1 MVIYLHKYEYKGFT
15 MALLESLQEYSALF
29 LSKKTPKYERD
40 LLHKLNGKNRIVGI
54 VGAKGV
60 GKTTLLLQYM
70 KKQKLASHEMLYI
83 SVDHPLMSATSILE
97 IAKEFASYGGKL
109 LILDEIHNQEN
120 FAIDLKSIWD
130 FLEIKVLFSGS
141 SALHLDSADL
151 SRRVLKY
158 TLPTLSFREFL
169 EMQTKEKFPKLT
181 LEDILTNHSKHT
193 QQILSRIKPLKYF
206 KDYFAFGFY
215 PFYLEDEESV
225 SMKLA
230 EAINKTINVDLLQI
244 YNIDP
249 KKLRNIKKILTLLCS
264 AVPYK
269 PNITTLAASVE
280 VDTKTLYIY
289 LEALQKGKI
298 IRMISAT
305 SRGEAI
311 IKKPEKIYLDNP
323 NMFKVLCQTPDIG
336 TLRECFFSGIVCNAK
351 HSITA
356 SKKGD
361 FLLDDTYT
369 MEVGGKNKSFKQIKD
384 MDKSY
389 VVADDIEVGNGN
401 KIPLYLFGFLY

>member
-1 MVIYLHKYEYKGFT
+1 ME
-15 MALLESLQEYSALF
+15 LLESLKEYSSLF
-29 LSKKTPKYERD
+29 LAKKTPQYERD
-40 LLHKLNGKNRIVGI
+40 LLHKINSKNRIIGI

-70 KKQKLASHEMLYI
+70 KKQKFSNDEILYI
-83 SVDHPLMSATSILE
+83 SVDHPLMSSITILE

-109 LILDEIHNQEN
+109 LILDEIHNQDN
-120 FAIDLKSIWD
+120 FAADLKTIWD
-130 FLEIKVLFSGS
+130 FLEINVIFSGS
-141 SALHLDSADL
+141 SALHLDNADL

-158 TLPTLSFREFL
+158 TLPTLSFREFI
-169 EMQTKEKFPKLT
+169 EMQTGQQFPKLT
-181 LEDILTNHSKHT
+181 LEDIVSNHKQHSQELLSK
-193 QQILSRIKPLKYF
+193 IKPLKYF
-206 KDYFAFGFY
+206 KDYFNFGFY
-215 PFYLEDEESV
+215 PFYLEDEDTV

-230 EAINKTINVDLLQI
+230 EAINKTIDIDLLQI

-264 AVPYK
+264 SVPYK

-280 VDTKTLYIY
+280 VDPKTLYIY
-289 LEALQKGKI
+289 LNALQKGRI
-298 IRMISAT
+298 IRMVSAT

-323 NMFKVLCQTPDIG
+323 NMFKVLCQTPDVG
-336 TLRECFFSGIVCNAK
+336 TLRESFFSGIICNAE

-361 FLLDDTYT
+361 FIIDEIYT
-369 MEVGGKNKSFKQIKD
+369 MEIGGKSKSFKQIKD
-384 MDKSY
+384 IDNSY
-389 VVADDIEVGNGN
+389 VVADDMEVGIGN

>member
-1 MVIYLHKYEYKGFT
+1 MK
-15 MALLESLQEYSALF
+15 LLESLKEYSSLF
-29 LSKKTPKYERD
+29 LAKKTPKYERD
-40 LLHKLNGKNRIVGI
+40 LLAKINSKNRIIGI

-60 GKTTLLLQYM
+60 GKTTLILQYM
-70 KKQKLASHEMLYI
+70 KKQSLSNEEMLYI
-83 SVDHPLMSATSILE
+83 SVDHPLMSSTSILE

-120 FAIDLKSIWD
+120 FAADLKTIWD
-130 FLEIKVLFSGS
+130 FLELNVIFSGS
-141 SALHLDSADL
+141 SALHLDNADL

-158 TLPTLSFREFL
+158 TLPTLSFREFI
-169 EMQTKEKFPKLT
+169 EIQTKQQFSKLT
-181 LEDILTNHSKHT
+181 LEDILSNHSNHS
-193 QQILSRIKPLKYF
+193 QEILSKIKPLKYF
-206 KDYFAFGFY
+206 KDYFNFGFY
-215 PFYLEDEESV
+215 PFYLEDEDTV

-230 EAINKTINVDLLQI
+230 EAINKTIDIDLLKI

-264 AVPYK
+264 SVPYK

-280 VDTKTLYIY
+280 VDPKTLYVY
-289 LEALQKGKI
+289 MDALQKARI
-298 IRMISAT
+298 IRMIRAT

-336 TLRECFFSGIVCNAK
+336 TLRESFFSGIVCNAE

-361 FLLDDTYT
+361 FIVDDKYT
-369 MEVGGKNKSFKQIKD
+369 IEVGGKSKSFKQIKN
-384 MDKSY
+384 MENSF
-389 VVADDIEVGNGN
+389 VVADDIEVGSGN

>member
-1 MVIYLHKYEYKGFT
+1 ME
-15 MALLESLQEYSALF
+15 LLESLKEYSSLF
-29 LSKKTPKYERD
+29 LAKKTPQYERD
-40 LLHKLNGKNRIVGI
+40 LLHKINSKNRIIGI

-70 KKQKLASHEMLYI
+70 KKQKFSNDEILYI
-83 SVDHPLMSATSILE
+83 SVDHPLMSSITILE

-109 LILDEIHNQEN
+109 LILDEIHNQDN
-120 FAIDLKSIWD
+120 FAADLKTIWD
-130 FLEIKVLFSGS
+130 FLEINVIFSGS
-141 SALHLDSADL
+141 SALHLDNADL

-158 TLPTLSFREFL
+158 TLPTLSFREFI
-169 EMQTKEKFPKLT
+169 EMQTGQQFPKLT
-181 LEDILTNHSKHT
+181 LEDIVSNHIQHSQELLSK
-193 QQILSRIKPLKYF
+193 IKPLKYF
-206 KDYFAFGFY
+206 KDYFNFGFY
-215 PFYLEDEESV
+215 PFYLEDEDTV

-230 EAINKTINVDLLQI
+230 EAINKTIDIDLLQI

-264 AVPYK
+264 SVPYK

-280 VDTKTLYIY
+280 VDPKTLYIY
-289 LEALQKGKI
+289 LNALQKGRI
-298 IRMISAT
+298 IRMVSAT

-323 NMFKVLCQTPDIG
+323 NMFKVLCQTPDVG
-336 TLRECFFSGIVCNAK
+336 TLRESFFSGIVCNAE

-361 FLLDDTYT
+361 FIIDEIYT
-369 MEVGGKNKSFKQIKD
+369 MEIGGKSKSFKQIKD
-384 MDKSY
+384 IDNSY
-389 VVADDIEVGNGN
+389 VVADDMEVGIGN

>member
-1 MVIYLHKYEYKGFT
+1 MK
-15 MALLESLQEYSALF
+15 LLESLKEYSSLF
-29 LSKKTPKYERD
+29 LSKSTPIYERD
-40 LLHKLNGKNRIVGI
+40 LLHKLNLKNRIIGI

-70 KKQKLASHEMLYI
+70 KKQNLSSDEMLYI
-83 SVDHPLMSATSILE
+83 SIDHPLMSATTVLD

-109 LILDEIHNQEN
+109 LILDEIHNQDD
-120 FAIDLKSIWD
+120 FAIDLKTIWD
-130 FLEIKVLFSGS
+130 FLEINVIFSGS
-141 SALHLDSADL
+141 SALHLDNADL

-158 TLPTLSFREFL
+158 SLPTLSFREFI
-169 EMQTKEKFPKLT
+169 EIQTGKQFPKLT
-181 LEDILTNHSKHT
+181 LEEILLNHSKHS
-193 QQILSRIKPLKYF
+193 QEILSKIKPLKQF
-206 KDYFAFGFY
+206 KDYFKFGFY
-215 PFYLEDEESV
+215 PFYLEDEDTV

-230 EAINKTINVDLLQI
+230 EAINKTIDIDLLQI

-264 AVPYK
+264 SVPYK

-280 VDTKTLYIY
+280 VDPKTLYIY
-289 LEALQKGKI
+289 LNALQKGRI
-298 IRMISAT
+298 IRMVSAT

-323 NMFKVLCQTPDIG
+323 NMFNVLCQTPDIG
-336 TLRECFFSGIVCNAK
+336 TLRESFFSGIICNAG

-356 SKKGD
+356 SKKSD
-361 FLLDDTYT
+361 FIIDEKYT
-369 MEVGGKNKSFKQIKD
+369 IEVGGKSKSFKQIKD
-384 MDKSY
+384 MDNSY
-389 VVADDIEVGNGN
+389 VVSDDLEVGSSN

>member
-1 MVIYLHKYEYKGFT
+1 ME
-15 MALLESLQEYSALF
+15 LLESLKEYSSLF
-29 LSKKTPKYERD
+29 LAKKTPQYERD
-40 LLHKLNGKNRIVGI
+40 LLDKVNSKNRIIGI

-60 GKTTLLLQYM
+60 GKTTLILQYM
-70 KKQKLASHEMLYI
+70 KKQNLSNDEMLYI
-83 SVDHPLMSATSILE
+83 SVDHPLMSSTNILE

-120 FAIDLKSIWD
+120 FAVDLKTIWD
-130 FLEIKVLFSGS
+130 FLEINVIFSGS
-141 SALHLDSADL
+141 SALHLDNADL

-158 TLPTLSFREFL
+158 TLPTLSFREFI
-169 EMQTKEKFPKLT
+169 EMQTSQQFSKLT
-181 LEDILTNHSKHT
+181 LEDILSNHSQHS
-193 QQILSRIKPLKYF
+193 QEILSKIKPLKYF
-206 KDYFAFGFY
+206 KDYFNFGFY
-215 PFYLEDEESV
+215 PFYLEDEDTV

-230 EAINKTINVDLLQI
+230 EAINKTIDIDLLKI

-264 AVPYK
+264 SVPYK

-280 VDTKTLYIY
+280 VDPKTLYVY
-289 LEALQKGKI
+289 LDALQKGRI

-305 SRGEAI
+305 SRGESI

-336 TLRECFFSGIVCNAK
+336 TLRESFFSGIVCNAE

-361 FLLDDTYT
+361 FIIDEKYT
-369 MEVGGKNKSFKQIKD
+369 IEVGGKSKSFKQIKD
-384 MDKSY
+384 MDNSY

>member
-1 MVIYLHKYEYKGFT
+1 ME
-15 MALLESLQEYSALF
+15 LLESLKEYSSLF
-29 LSKKTPKYERD
+29 LAKKTPQYERD
-40 LLHKLNGKNRIVGI
+40 LLDKLNSKNRIIGI

-60 GKTTLLLQYM
+60 GKTTLILQYM
-70 KKQKLASHEMLYI
+70 KKQNFSNDEMLYI
-83 SVDHPLMSATSILE
+83 SVDHPLMSSTTILE

-120 FAIDLKSIWD
+120 FAVDLKTIWD
-130 FLEIKVLFSGS
+130 FLEINVIFSGS
-141 SALHLDSADL
+141 SALHLDNADL

-158 TLPTLSFREFL
+158 TLPTLSFREFI
-169 EMQTKEKFPKLT
+169 EMQTNQQFAKLT
-181 LEDILTNHSKHT
+181 LEDILSNHSQHS
-193 QQILSRIKPLKYF
+193 QEILSKIKPLKYF
-206 KDYFAFGFY
+206 KDYFNFGFY
-215 PFYLEDEESV
+215 PFYLEDENTV

-230 EAINKTINVDLLQI
+230 EAINKTIDIDLLKI

-264 AVPYK
+264 SVPYK

-280 VDTKTLYIY
+280 VDPKTLYVY
-289 LEALQKGKI
+289 LDALQKGRI
-298 IRMISAT
+298 IRMVSAT
-305 SRGEAI
+305 SRGESI

-323 NMFKVLCQTPDIG
+323 NMFKVLCQTPDVG
-336 TLRECFFSGIVCNAK
+336 TLRESFLSGTVCNAE

-361 FLLDDTYT
+361 FIVDEKYT
-369 MEVGGKNKSFKQIKD
+369 IEVGGKSKSFKQIKD
-384 MDKSY
+384 MDNSY
-389 VVADDIEVGNGN
+389 VVADDIEVGSGN

>member
-1 MVIYLHKYEYKGFT
+1 ME
-15 MALLESLQEYSALF
+15 LLESLKEYSSLF
-29 LSKKTPKYERD
+29 LAKKTPQYERD
-40 LLHKLNGKNRIVGI
+40 LLDKINSKNRIIGI

-60 GKTTLLLQYM
+60 GKTTLILQYM
-70 KKQKLASHEMLYI
+70 KKQSLSNDEMLYI
-83 SVDHPLMSATSILE
+83 SVDHPLMSSTTILE

-120 FAIDLKSIWD
+120 FAVDLKTIWD
-130 FLEIKVLFSGS
+130 FLEINVIFSGS
-141 SALHLDSADL
+141 SALHLDNADL

-158 TLPTLSFREFL
+158 TLPTLSFREFI
-169 EMQTKEKFPKLT
+169 EMQTGQQFPKLT
-181 LEDILTNHSKHT
+181 LEDIFSNHSKYS
-193 QQILSRIKPLKYF
+193 QELVSKIKPLKYF
-206 KDYFAFGFY
+206 KDYFNFGFY
-215 PFYLEDEESV
+215 PFYLEDEDTV

-230 EAINKTINVDLLQI
+230 EAINKTIDIDLLKI

-264 AVPYK
+264 SVPYK

-280 VDTKTLYIY
+280 VDPKTLYVY
-289 LEALQKGKI
+289 LDALQKGRI
-298 IRMISAT
+298 IRMVSVT

-336 TLRECFFSGIVCNAK
+336 TLRESFFSGIVCNAE

-361 FLLDDTYT
+361 FIIDEKYT
-369 MEVGGKNKSFKQIKD
+369 IEVGGKSKSFKQIKD
-384 MDKSY
+384 MDNSY
-389 VVADDIEVGNGN
+389 VVADDMEVGSGN